1 MFPAASVAV
10 HVTVVVPIGNVEPEA
25 GSQVGPVVTATSSVA
40 VASNVIANPDWLVE
54 EDEMLDGMVM
64 VGADTSVNVT
74 VTVNVAEPVFPS
86 PSVAL
91 HVTVVV
97 PTEKLL
103 PDVVV
108 HVGPLVTSLSSLA
121 ETEYVM
127 VGVPVGV
134 SVETVMSEGTVTVGS
149 VLSDSAIVIEPV
161 SDGFSLS

>member
-1 MFPAASVAV
+1 MMLLGGIRPGGVSSTNVYSTVTVKLAVPVLPAAS
-10 HVTVVVPIGNVEPEA
+10 
-25 GSQVGPVVTATSSVA
+25 
-40 VASNVIANPDWLVE
+40 D
-54 EDEMLDGMVM
+54 
-64 VGADTSVNVT
+64 
-74 VTVNVAEPVFPS
+74 AEQ
-86 PSVAL
+86 
-91 HVTVVV
+91 VTVVV

-103 PDVVV
+103 PDAGV

-134 SVETVMSEGTVTVGS
+134 SVETIMSEGTVTVGL

>member
-1 MFPAASVAV
+1 MLFDTVIAGAEPSIMVWVIVTVKLVEPSFPASSYAV
-10 HVTVVVPIGNVEPEA
+10 
-25 GSQVGPVVTATSSVA
+25 
-40 VASNVIANPDWLVE
+40 
-54 EDEMLDGMVM
+54 
-64 VGADTSVNVT
+64 
-74 VTVNVAEPVFPS
+74 
-86 PSVAL
+86 

-103 PDVVV
+103 PDDGV

-134 SVETVMSEGTVTVGS
+134 SVETVMSEGTVTVGL
-149 VLSDSAIVIEPV
+149 VVSDSAIVIEPV